1 MREAVS
7 TITSKGQVTLPI
19 AIRRRLGVGERDRIA
34 FVVGEDGSVTVR
46 PIKYPTVASLQGIAG
61 SLPHPLSWEEMRDI
75 AYEDRLTRK
84 LGSDR

>member
-1 MREAVS
+1 MREAVA

-19 AIRRRLGVGERDRIA
+19 AIRRHLGVGERDRVA

-61 SLPHPLSWEEMRDI
+61 SLPQPRSWEEMRDI
-75 AYEDRLTRK
+75 AYEERLARK
-84 LGSDR
+84 LAPDR